1 MIIDSYVVIITSIN
15 AESHVL
21 LLSLI
26 SELPDQVSQK
36 ALFLESPGGIRIAD
50 QLPFRSEGN
59 IQQQHLV
66 VVLVPVKRGEEPP
79 PGQYLA
85 VTRSGHSI
93 AYLATCLSLTVLIP
107 DSSGQRAIQIVL
119 LIRYLQGS

>member
-1 MIIDSYVVIITSIN
+1 M
-15 AESHVL
+15 L
-21 LLSLI
+21 PLSLI
-26 SELPDQVSQK
+26 SELPDLVSQK
-36 ALFLESPGGIRIAD
+36 ALLLVSPGGIRNAD

-66 VVLVPVKRGEEPP
+66 VVLVPVKWGEEPP

-85 VTRSGHSI
+85 VTRSGHSL

-107 DSSGQRAIQIVL
+107 DS
-119 LIRYLQGS
+119 

>member
-1 MIIDSYVVIITSIN
+1 M
-15 AESHVL
+15 L
-21 LLSLI
+21 PLSLI

-36 ALFLESPGGIRIAD
+36 ALLLESPGGIRIAD

-85 VTRSGHSI
+85 VTRSGHSL

-107 DSSGQRAIQIVL
+107 DS
-119 LIRYLQGS
+119 

>member
-1 MIIDSYVVIITSIN
+1 M
-15 AESHVL
+15 L
-21 LLSLI
+21 PLSLI

-36 ALFLESPGGIRIAD
+36 ALLLESPGGIRIAD
-50 QLPFRSEGN
+50 QLPFRSEG
-59 IQQQHLV
+59 
-66 VVLVPVKRGEEPP
+66 KGEEPP

-85 VTRSGHSI
+85 VTRSGHSL

-119 LIRYLQGS
+119 LIRYLHGS